1 MRSFSR
7 TLTNRRIARETRE
20 TRTPRRV
27 RPGRQYGKDGWDDG
41 RFSCLGRSDKPLVM
55 TVNSLVTDAQRWRR
69 LEVGFH
75 PLLRARALFLATI
88 CRETEQTTA

>member
-1 MRSFSR
+1 
-7 TLTNRRIARETRE
+7 
-20 TRTPRRV
+20 
-27 RPGRQYGKDGWDDG
+27 
-41 RFSCLGRSDKPLVM
+41 M